1 MKTKALLITA
11 VAFAL
16 GLPLAAQAD
25 DWGNNGEWWN
35 QGFVGL
41 DIGSAHH
48 GGSRNGTIPGFTNDV
63 SDNDTGY
70 RINLGYQFNRVWSLE
85 AGYVYLGRT
94 RLVESG
100 PGGSFTGER
109 KARGFVIDG
118 TAMLPFTDTF
128 SGFLRL
134 GTIDAHVQENDTS
147 VGTITVPSSNTTS
160 DDWRATYGVGL
171 YWRVADHVSLRLGW
185 DQYHQ
190 LGNYSN
196 VGKDNVNFTSLG
208 MVFRF

>member
-1 MKTKALLITA
+1 MKSKGILVAA
-11 VAFAL
+11 VALAL

-25 DWGNNGEWWN
+25 DYGGEWWSN
-35 QGFVGL
+35 GFVGL
-41 DIGSAHH
+41 DVGSAHH
-48 GGSRNGTIPGFTNDV
+48 GGSRAGTIPGFTNDI

-70 RINLGYQFNRVWSLE
+70 RVNLGYQFNRIWALE
-85 AGYVYLGRT
+85 VGYVDLGKT
-94 RLVESG
+94 RQVSTG
-100 PGGSFTGER
+100 PGGSFTAER

-134 GTIDAHVQENDTS
+134 GTIDGHVQENDTS
-147 VGTITVPSSNTTS
+147 VGSITVPSSNTTS

-171 YWRVADHVSLRLGW
+171 DWRVADHVSLRLGW

-190 LGNYSN
+190 LGNSSN
-196 VGKDNVNFTSLG
+196 VGENNVNLTSLG
-208 MVFRF
+208 VVFRF